1 MKFYDEWELAVLK
14 AILEELNKH
23 PFYGYRRMAYA
34 LKDLDVTRKQVRR
47 IMKRAGLKAIFPGK
61 NLSKPSKNHPKYPYL
76 LRNKKI
82 WIANQ
87 VWSTDVTYLKVNGSH
102 VYLVAI
108 IDLFSR
114 KVLSWRISNTM
125 DVGFCVD
132 ALEEALAIH
141 GTPGIV
147 NTDQGSQF
155 TSEAFVAVLE
165 ARGIQISMDGVKRA
179 LDNVF
184 IERTWRSLKYEEIY
198 LNSYGS
204 LVELKTAVDK
214 YFNFFNQERFHQSL
228 EYTTPN
234 EVYSRS
240 FSLHRVV

>member
-1 MKFYDEWELAVLK
+1 MDDEWGMAVLT

-23 PFYGYRRMAYA
+23 PFYGYRRMACA
-34 LKDLDVTRKQVRR
+34 LKDMKVTRKQVRR
-47 IMKRAGLKAIFPGK
+47 IMKRAGLKALFPGK
-61 NLSKPSKNHPKYPYL
+61 NLSKPSKHHKKYPYL
-76 LRNKKI
+76 LRDKKI
-82 WIANQ
+82 WIANH
-87 VWSTDVTYLKVNGSH
+87 VWATDVTYLKVNGSH

-125 DVGFCVD
+125 DVGFCID
-132 ALEEALAIH
+132 ALEEALTVH
-141 GTPGIV
+141 GTPGIF

-155 TSEAFVAVLE
+155 TSEAFVSVLE
-165 ARGIQISMDGVKRA
+165 AKGIQISMDGVNRA
-179 LDNVF
+179 LDNIY

-198 LNSYGS
+198 LNSYES

-228 EYTTPN
+228 EYATPD
-234 EVYSRS
+234 EVYNRC
-240 FSLHRVV
+240 FSLRLAA